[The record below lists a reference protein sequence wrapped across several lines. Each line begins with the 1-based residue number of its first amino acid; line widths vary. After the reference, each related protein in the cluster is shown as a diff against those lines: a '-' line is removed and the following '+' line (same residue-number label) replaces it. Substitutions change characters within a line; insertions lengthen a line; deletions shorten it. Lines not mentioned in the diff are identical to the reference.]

1 MVDGRSAENHP
12 TPPGRDVA
20 FMRRCLDEARAAF
33 EMGEVPVGALVV
45 RDGEVLG
52 AAGNASVRSHD
63 PTAHAEVLALRAAAQ
78 AAGNY
83 RLCGAELFVTV
94 EPCLMCVGAVL
105 QARLRR
111 VVFACRDP
119 KGGALGSI
127 ADFSDDSRLNHQ
139 FVVSAGVCEREA
151 RELLQRF
158 FRERR

>member
-1 MVDGRSAENHP
+1 
-12 TPPGRDVA
+12 
-20 FMRRCLDEARAAF
+20 MRRCLDEAAKAF

-45 RDGEVLG
+45 RGAEVLG
-52 AAGNASVRSHD
+52 VAGNASIRSHD
-63 PTAHAEVLALRAAAQ
+63 PTAHAEVVALRAAAQ
-78 AAGNY
+78 KAGNY
-83 RLCGAELFVTV
+83 RLVGAELFVTV

-105 QARLRR
+105 QARLDR

-127 ADFSDDSRLNHQ
+127 ADFSDDPRLNHR
-139 FVVSAGVCEREA
+139 FRVAAGICELEA

>member
-1 MVDGRSAENHP
+1 
-12 TPPGRDVA
+12 
-20 FMRRCLDEARAAF
+20 MRRCLEEATMAF
-33 EMGEVPVGALVV
+33 EVGEVPVGALVV

-63 PTAHAEVLALRAAAQ
+63 PTAHAEILALRAAART
-78 AAGNY
+78 AGNY
-83 RLCGAELFVTV
+83 RLPAAELFVTV

-105 QARLRR
+105 QARLDR

-127 ADFSDDSRLNHQ
+127 ADYSNDLRLNHR
-139 FVVSAGVCEREA
+139 FRVSAGVCEREA

-158 FRERR
+158 FRQRR

>member
-1 MVDGRSAENHP
+1 LD
-12 TPPGRDVA
+12 RDVSL
-20 FMRRCLDEARAAF
+20 MRRCLHEATTAF
-33 EMGEVPVGALVV
+33 DTGEVPIGALVV
-45 RDGEVLG
+45 REGEVLG
-52 AAGNASVRSHD
+52 AAGNAAVSSHD

-78 AAGNY
+78 VAGNY
-83 RLCGAELFVTV
+83 RLPGAEPFVTL

-105 QARLRR
+105 QARLDR

-127 ADFSDDSRLNHQ
+127 ADFSDDARLNHR
-139 FVVSAGVCEREA
+139 FRVTAGVCEQEA